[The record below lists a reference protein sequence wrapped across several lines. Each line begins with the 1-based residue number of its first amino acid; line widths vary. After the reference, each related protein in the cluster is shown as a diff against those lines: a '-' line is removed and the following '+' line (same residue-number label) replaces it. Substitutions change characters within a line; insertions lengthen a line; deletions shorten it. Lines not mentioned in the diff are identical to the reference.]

1 MFGDKSY
8 SILLWSILGYL
19 CIRKNVKEMN
29 GDEIPLPP
37 ICITILFPFLRAKK
51 VSLLLSIIAAYLE
64 IGLVVVY
71 GMHFMAGR
79 TWEWMDISSV
89 WLFTLFLVSLIGG
102 IVEFV
107 FLAVKSQKQSGWVT
121 TVLYWGAA
129 VLIFMFTLFYVK
141 EIFIKYIVII

>member
-64 IGLVVVY
+64 IGIVVVY
-71 GMHFMAGR
+71 GMHFIAGR

-121 TVLYWGAA
+121 TVLYGGGSLNIH
-129 VLIFMFTLFYVK
+129 V
-141 EIFIKYIVII
+141 YIILCERNFH

>member
-29 GDEIPLPP
+29 GDEIPLHP

-71 GMHFMAGR
+71 GMYFIAGR
-79 TWEWMDISSV
+79 TWEWMDISSL

-102 IVEFV
+102 IVEFI
-107 FLAVKSQKQSGWVT
+107 FLAVKSQKQLGWGAI
-121 TVLYWGAA
+121 VLYWSVV
-129 VLIFMFTLFYVK
+129 VLLFVFTIFFVK
-141 EIFIKYIVII
+141 EIFF

>member
-71 GMHFMAGR
+71 GMYFIAGR
-79 TWEWMDISSV
+79 TWEWMDISSL

-102 IVEFV
+102 IVEFI
-107 FLAVKSQKQSGWVT
+107 FLAVKSQKQLGWGAI
-121 TVLYWGAA
+121 VLYWSVV
-129 VLIFMFTLFYVK
+129 VLLFVFTIFFVK
-141 EIFIKYIVII
+141 EIFF

>member
-1 MFGDKSY
+1 
-8 SILLWSILGYL
+8 
-19 CIRKNVKEMN
+19 MN

-51 VSLLLSIIAAYLE
+51 VSLLLSIIVAYLE
-64 IGLVVVY
+64 IGIVVVY
-71 GMHFMAGR
+71 GMHFIAGR

-121 TVLYWGAA
+121 TVLYGGGSLNIH
-129 VLIFMFTLFYVK
+129 V
-141 EIFIKYIVII
+141 YIILCERNFH